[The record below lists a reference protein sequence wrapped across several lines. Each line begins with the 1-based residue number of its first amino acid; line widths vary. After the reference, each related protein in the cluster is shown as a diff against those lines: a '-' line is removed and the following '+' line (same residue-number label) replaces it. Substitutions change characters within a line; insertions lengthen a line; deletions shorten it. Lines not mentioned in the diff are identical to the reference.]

1 MNETKL
7 KQDKR
12 VFYAEAV
19 YGKEEIDAVMD
30 VLLNSSKMLMDS
42 DKVRAFEKKVCEIF
56 GKKYGLMLNSGS
68 SANLLAV
75 SSLRLNEGS
84 EVITPALTFSTTVAP
99 LIQKGLIPVFI
110 DVQEGSYNI
119 NVNFIEEMISDNTKA
134 LMIPNL
140 LGNLPDWKTIKEIAD
155 KYGLIIIE
163 DSADTIGSKYK
174 GGTTGNISDLVTTSF
189 YGSHVIT
196 CGGFGG
202 ILCTNTIE
210 YYERSKL
217 LQGWGRSSSLTHDS
231 EKIDDRFGQTVDEI
245 LYDSK
250 FIFSDIGYNF
260 LPSELS
266 AAFGLAQLKKL
277 EEFIKKRINNFENLH
292 NYFIKYKEWF
302 ILPSQNQ
309 DVMTAWLAFPLTVRS
324 GAPFDRLDLQIYFEK
339 NNIQTR
345 PIFSGN
351 ILRQPGFNNV
361 QHKKSPR
368 GYLNSDKVMAGGIL
382 LGCHQGMNNDQLDY
396 VCDIF
401 NDFVKEK
408 L

>member
-1 MNETKL
+1 MNETKS

>member
-1 MNETKL
+1 
-7 KQDKR
+7 
-12 VFYAEAV
+12 
-19 YGKEEIDAVMD
+19 
-30 VLLNSSKMLMDS
+30 
-42 DKVRAFEKKVCEIF
+42 
-56 GKKYGLMLNSGS
+56 
-68 SANLLAV
+68 
-75 SSLRLNEGS
+75 
-84 EVITPALTFSTTVAP
+84 
-99 LIQKGLIPVFI
+99 
-110 DVQEGSYNI
+110 
-119 NVNFIEEMISDNTKA
+119 MISDNTKA

>member
-292 NYFIKYKEWF
+292 NYFIEYKEWF